1 MVSSTIPFH
10 SQGNHVLRKQGGC
23 SKSRRCLSKTWM
35 QSLCLRKPSLGCY
48 PALVHKE
55 TSFESFCFL
64 QCVLKMYIHH
74 SSPLTPTSTRIT
86 DVYCHTGLVFPS
98 YAMCS
103 HIIKIYEMWI
113 INWYEE
119 VFWGV
124 CRGGVPTANSDYTF
138 WMQQGYGGWQNCW
151 PLGRELTPYGCFLR
165 MSIRLQN
172 DYRAFLIIGEDY
184 DFISHLWEWLL
195 SGTARQRIG
204 KD

>member
-1 MVSSTIPFH
+1 MYDSGICFATIPCVSFR
-10 SQGNHVLRKQGGC
+10 GVLELNKVHCTLLAGTGHWGLAVYSVPTPSLTWLAPQ
-23 SKSRRCLSKTWM
+23 SRFTHRGTTSWGSRVAV
-35 QSLCLRKPSLGCY
+35 QSHAVVCPRLECRASAFGSRALGCY

-64 QCVLKMYIHH
+64 QCVLKMYTHH

-138 WMQQGYGGWQNCW
+138 WSNKDMED
-151 PLGRELTPYGCFLR
+151 GRTAG
-165 MSIRLQN
+165 
-172 DYRAFLIIGEDY
+172 
-184 DFISHLWEWLL
+184 LWEEN
-195 SGTARQRIG
+195 
-204 KD
+204 